1 ISTLTFSGGLPAGV
15 VSENGTRS
23 RHDAASHAATKTPAT
38 PAPIS
43 AASRMPLRSA
53 IVLGSRPAM
62 TPTSAR
68 SAISW
73 AVKSIGDNPPP
84 GRTVA
89 SDGDKYAAG
98 SRRRISHALQ
108 RIGCVEGEFCVT
120 RNYVTRLDVR
130 FGLLADMALCTTHV
144 HFTRQG
150 GR

>member
-1 ISTLTFSGGLPAGV
+1 MSTLTLSGGLPAGV

-23 RHDAASHAATKTPAT
+23 RHDATSHAATKTPAT

-73 AVKSIGDNPPP
+73 AVKSMGGYPAVPATIAVEGDE
-84 GRTVA
+84 
-89 SDGDKYAAG
+89 SAAG
-98 SRRRISHALQ
+98 GPRGPPHRGSYSRSYGPHAGYS
-108 RIGCVEGEFCVT
+108 IT
-120 RNYVTRLDVR
+120 SS
-130 FGLLADMALCTTHV
+130 AIW
-144 HFTRQG
+144 
-150 GR
+150 